1 MNLQAMIVLALKI
14 SIVLTVF
21 AVGLNATFSDATFLF
36 RRPGKLIRAFLSMN
50 VVMPFLAL
58 VLVLSF
64 NLHPAV
70 KIALAALSVSPV
82 PPFFPN
88 NVLQAGGRE
97 NYTVGLLVATAVL
110 SIAVIPITMEIFE
123 QVVHTRFAMP
133 AGSIAKVVFVTVLAP
148 LMGAIALRAVAPVFA
163 QKAAKPLGMFA
174 TILLTLSCLP
184 VLFGSLRRSLSLIG
198 DGTLL
203 SFAVFA
209 LVGYAIGHWLGGP
222 PPGRPK
228 GTGSGHRVSPPCHC
242 HNDCSRQFSRSA
254 NGRSSHPSLPY
265 CQCDHNHAGFEAK
278 NRKHASRDRKINGS
292 LITK

>member
-14 SIVLTVF
+14 SIVLTVL

-36 RRPGKLIRAFLSMN
+36 RRPRKLIRAFLSMN

-97 NYTVGLLVATAVL
+97 NYTVGLLVATGVL
-110 SIAVIPITMEIFE
+110 SIVVIPITMEIFE

-184 VLFGSLRRSLSLIG
+184 VLFGSLRRFLSLIG

-222 PPGRPK
+222 RPEDRRVLGVATASRHPAIAITIAHANFPDQQMAVPAILLYLIVCAIITMLASK
-228 GTGSGHRVSPPCHC
+228 RKTGSTPAETK
-242 HNDCSRQFSRSA
+242 RSMA
-254 NGRSSHPSLPY
+254 
-265 CQCDHNHAGFEAK
+265 A
-278 NRKHASRDRKINGS
+278 
-292 LITK
+292 